1 MTDDRGLTH
10 LDPNPPTDNAADRES
25 QIAAAPN
32 RTVAGN
38 IAILSVGSYIAAQM
52 LADIA
57 SLKIGVVA
65 GLAVDMGTFIYPF
78 TFTLRDVVHK
88 LLGKANARVLILTA
102 GAINLIMAVY
112 LRWAA
117 SVPGDPSWGMNEE
130 FRAILAPVWRIVLA
144 SIAAEIISELV
155 DTEIYHWFVTRV
167 TTRFQ
172 WLRVLTSNT
181 ISVPIDN
188 LIFALGAFGWSL
200 PWVVVGQIFFFNLV
214 VKYAIT
220 LISLPLIYI
229 TPNESASP

>member
-1 MTDDRGLTH
+1 MTDDRRLTH
-10 LDPNPPTDNAADRES
+10 LDPNPPTDNGAGPDS
-25 QIAAAPN
+25 HNAAAPN
-32 RTVAGN
+32 RAGAGN
-38 IAILSVGSYIAAQM
+38 LAILSVGSYIAAQM

-88 LLGKANARVLILTA
+88 LLGKENTRVLILTA

-117 SVPGDPSWGMNEE
+117 SVPGDPSWGLNEA
-130 FRAILAPVWRIVLA
+130 FSAILAPVWRIVLA

-155 DTEIYHWFVTRV
+155 DTEVYHWFVTRV
-167 TTRFQ
+167 TTRYQ

-200 PWVVVGQIFFFNLV
+200 PWVVVGQIFIFNLV

-229 TPNESASP
+229 IPTETASR